1 MTIGREANH
10 FILELLDSHATYVW
24 SIPKYWESMENQY
37 RAVEKEI
44 AAIGQIGRSQYRRT
58 LHFEHE
64 FWYVVHEAAES
75 GLVDGFPRWKN
86 RVLEGIV

>member
-1 MTIGREANH
+1 M
-10 FILELLDSHATYVW
+10 LDSHATYIW
-24 SIPKYWESMENQY
+24 SIPKFWESLDDQY

-44 AAIGQIGRSQYRRT
+44 AAIGQIGRSQYRRA

-75 GLVDGFPRWKN
+75 GVMDGFPRWKN
-86 RVLEGIV
+86 RLLEGIC